1 MSRELYILRH
11 AKSDWD
17 SGAKLDSERP
27 LNKRGRK
34 DAPRIGVWMREHYLY
49 PGLVLC
55 STAVRARE
63 TLEAVVQELE
73 LQTERIQ
80 FIEDLYLANLG
91 TLLKILRD
99 IPVEHNSVMLVGHN
113 PGLDDLV
120 SFLSKTPIPLT
131 ESGKLMSTASL
142 AHFKL
147 PDDWKELEGRGEL
160 VNIVRPTDLEAP

>member
-1 MSRELYILRH
+1 MSRELFILRH

-17 SGAKLDSERP
+17 SDAKQDSERP

-34 DAPRIGVWMREHYLY
+34 DAPRMGAWMREHYLY

-63 TLEAVVQELE
+63 TLEAVAQELE
-73 LQTERIQ
+73 LSPERMQ
-80 FIEDLYLANLG
+80 FLDELYLANLG

-99 IPVEHNSVMLVGHN
+99 IPAERNSVMLVGHN
-113 PGLDDLV
+113 PGLDELT
-120 SFLSKTPIPLT
+120 SYLSKAPIPLT
-131 ESGKLMSTASL
+131 ESGKLMTTACL

-147 PDDWKELEGRGEL
+147 PDDWQELESRGEL
-160 VNIVRPTDLEAP
+160 VHIVRPADLD

>member
-11 AKSDWD
+11 AKSDWE
-17 SGAKLDSERP
+17 SGAKADSERP

-34 DAPRIGVWMREHYLY
+34 DAPLIGSWMREHYLY

-55 STAVRARE
+55 SPALRARE
-63 TLEAVVQELE
+63 TLEAVTEE
-73 LQTERIQ
+73 LQLPPERIR
-80 FIEDLYLANLG
+80 IVDELYMANLG

-99 IPVEHNSVMLVGHN
+99 IPAASDSIMLVGHN

-120 SFLSKTPIPLT
+120 AYLSHVALPLT
-131 ESGKLMSTASL
+131 ESGKLMTTACL

-147 PDDWKELEGRGEL
+147 PDDWTELEGKGEL
-160 VNIVRPTDLEAP
+160 VEVVRPAELE